1 MDTSDLDLSEL
12 FLDHIQAS
20 HAALDAAK
28 SELEKAAAADREVAD
43 LVGPAVEALVR
54 HQRIDP
60 ALREKC
66 AAALRNPA
74 EALKIL
80 IKAADPG
87 VTTRPA
93 AIGAPAPTQVKQA
106 AAGSVVVGARVPL
119 GDRESDRLLA
129 RAFGFGG

>member
-1 MDTSDLDLSEL
+1 MDQTETDLSEL

-28 SELEKAAAADREVAD
+28 GELEKAAAVEREVAD
-43 LVGPAVEALVR
+43 LVGPAADALVR

-93 AIGAPAPTQVKQA
+93 ALGAPAPAQVKQA
-106 AAGSVVVGARVPL
+106 AAGSAVVGARVPV
-119 GDRESDRLLA
+119 GERESEDRKSVV
-129 RAFGFGG
+129 